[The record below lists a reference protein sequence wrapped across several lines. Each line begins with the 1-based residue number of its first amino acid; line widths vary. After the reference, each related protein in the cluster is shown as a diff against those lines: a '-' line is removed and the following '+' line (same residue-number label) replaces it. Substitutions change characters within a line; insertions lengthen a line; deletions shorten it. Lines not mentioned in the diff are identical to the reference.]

1 MEAWTDPAKLGETYE
16 VPWGEIPGGPM
27 IYTYTAELATHG
39 WDLATALGAEFSVD
53 DAYLEGAY
61 VAVQMIPAEGR
72 GEDMPFDPVVDPG
85 DDAPLLLK
93 IAGWAGRKVV

>member
-1 MEAWTDPAKLGETYE
+1 
-16 VPWGEIPGGPM
+16 
-27 IYTYTAELATHG
+27 
-39 WDLATALGAEFSVD
+39 
-53 DAYLEGAY
+53 
-61 VAVQMIPAEGR
+61 MIPAEGR